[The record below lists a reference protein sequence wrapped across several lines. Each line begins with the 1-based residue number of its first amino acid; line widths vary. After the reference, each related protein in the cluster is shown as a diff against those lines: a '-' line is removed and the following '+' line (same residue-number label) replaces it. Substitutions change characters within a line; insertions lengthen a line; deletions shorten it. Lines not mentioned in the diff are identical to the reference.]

1 MKKITLIFIT
11 ILALALTACGATAPQ
26 TTLAQTGLDTESK
39 LIIGTLKLEGT
50 QQAVSVEQAQELLVL
65 WQVYQEISQ
74 SDTSA
79 PEEVSALLNQI
90 DGSMTAEQTQAI
102 DALNLSQ
109 RDVMTVM
116 QEKGLMANMPQRSA
130 STDSSSTNSG
140 GFAPPDGGGMAMGA
154 GGPPSGGGMP
164 MGGGMPGGS
173 SSSSSSNTDTQTTR
187 TSSTSLLIDAL
198 IEYLQGIA
206 GG

>member
-26 TTLAQTGLDTESK
+26 TTPAQTGLDTESK

-102 DALNLSQ
+102 NAMNLSQ

-130 STDSSSTNSG
+130 STDSSSG
-140 GFAPPDGGGMAMGA
+140 GDGFAPPDGGGMAMGA

-164 MGGGMPGGS
+164 MGGGMPGGGS

-187 TSSTSLLIDAL
+187 KSSASLLIDAL